1 MEVLYRPAIQLP
13 SAGSTSAEDTD
24 DGTDDDGNIKGG
36 CLKRQSCRANMA
48 NRLKRDCHFRG
59 RSDGRRSRNLFEEVV
74 TSMVYFLVRTDAT
87 TLPAVPAA
95 SRNSRPLGKQGNLP
109 DCRLYTKN

>member
-48 NRLKRDCHFRG
+48 NRLKSVIATSEADRTAAVRATC
-59 RSDGRRSRNLFEEVV
+59 SR
-74 TSMVYFLVRTDAT
+74 
-87 TLPAVPAA
+87 
-95 SRNSRPLGKQGNLP
+95 K
-109 DCRLYTKN
+109 